1 MPQPPLISVVIP
13 YYNDQSFLADAINS
27 VLAQTYK
34 NWQLILIN
42 HASTD
47 TSRDIAHSFKDERI
61 KHIDLAVNEG
71 ATGNFLVQEGLN
83 AAEGKYIKY
92 LSADDYMLPQALEKL
107 SSALEQNE
115 EAALVFGDISFVNEQ
130 KEPLGKTWFNTKF
143 QAGLPTAEYL
153 KKLISGESILP
164 YAGHLIR
171 RSALAKIA
179 LNCALVSMADMQMW
193 TALLSSGG
201 ERKAAFIK
209 ESVTC
214 YRIHSQQMCGVAN
227 WAKITNRADFESA
240 SFIKS
245 ILNID
250 ISLNLLKQI
259 FPEKSYIQDL
269 TEEEKYFIPF
279 VMARAILEQSKNP
292 AYRLSA
298 AEKLS
303 DLLSVPQQRQAIA
316 QRFNW
321 GIKDL
326 REDIQKRP
334 IFTHN
339 QEEGNIK
346 NLPLKRLAYYFFRKL
361 TFILLLRDFRH
372 KRADKKRDIL

>member
-1 MPQPPLISVVIP
+1 
-13 YYNDQSFLADAINS
+13 
-27 VLAQTYK
+27 
-34 NWQLILIN
+34 
-42 HASTD
+42 
-47 TSRDIAHSFKDERI
+47 
-61 KHIDLAVNEG
+61 
-71 ATGNFLVQEGLN
+71 
-83 AAEGKYIKY
+83 
-92 LSADDYMLPQALEKL
+92 
-107 SSALEQNE
+107 
-115 EAALVFGDISFVNEQ
+115 
-130 KEPLGKTWFNTKF
+130 
-143 QAGLPTAEYL
+143 
-153 KKLISGESILP
+153 
-164 YAGHLIR
+164 
-171 RSALAKIA
+171 
-179 LNCALVSMADMQMW
+179 
-193 TALLSSGG
+193 
-201 ERKAAFIK
+201 
-209 ESVTC
+209 
-214 YRIHSQQMCGVAN
+214 MCGVAN
-227 WAKITNRADFESA
+227 WAKINNRADFESA

-250 ISLNLLKQI
+250 ISLDLLKQI

-269 TEEEKYFIPF
+269 TEEEKHFIPF